1 MMGIDE
7 DIPEEAFQQ
16 EDSPFDSLSI
26 KNWKE
31 KTVNEFFES
40 DLAVLKLVD
49 KFFLAQLGKAIDEV
63 ENQEMGEFYSEFQM
77 LAHNDHID
85 KSVYQAVENK
95 INRILRDLEE
105 KEASNKLES
114 TQIIECFFES
124 KHKGGREGMCVPT
137 ITDKMQLI
145 LDSYSPFVTE
155 ENEVILGLEDAVLF
169 LSVDRE
175 QKGKLIIRIDRLN
188 ERVNWTAKEVLGQ

>member
-1 MMGIDE
+1 LSAFL
-7 DIPEEAFQQ
+7 IPNIKEE
-16 EDSPFDSLSI
+16 
-26 KNWKE
+26 
-31 KTVNEFFES
+31 
-40 DLAVLKLVD
+40 
-49 KFFLAQLGKAIDEV
+49 
-63 ENQEMGEFYSEFQM
+63 
-77 LAHNDHID
+77 
-85 KSVYQAVENK
+85 
-95 INRILRDLEE
+95 
-105 KEASNKLES
+105 
-114 TQIIECFFES
+114 
-124 KHKGGREGMCVPT
+124 EGMYVPT

>member
-1 MMGIDE
+1 MNPNIKGEEVMG
-7 DIPEEAFQQ
+7 
-16 EDSPFDSLSI
+16 
-26 KNWKE
+26 
-31 KTVNEFFES
+31 
-40 DLAVLKLVD
+40 
-49 KFFLAQLGKAIDEV
+49 
-63 ENQEMGEFYSEFQM
+63 
-77 LAHNDHID
+77 
-85 KSVYQAVENK
+85 
-95 INRILRDLEE
+95 
-105 KEASNKLES
+105 
-114 TQIIECFFES
+114 
-124 KHKGGREGMCVPT
+124 VPI

>member
-1 MMGIDE
+1 L
-7 DIPEEAFQQ
+7 IPNIKEE
-16 EDSPFDSLSI
+16 
-26 KNWKE
+26 
-31 KTVNEFFES
+31 
-40 DLAVLKLVD
+40 
-49 KFFLAQLGKAIDEV
+49 
-63 ENQEMGEFYSEFQM
+63 
-77 LAHNDHID
+77 
-85 KSVYQAVENK
+85 
-95 INRILRDLEE
+95 
-105 KEASNKLES
+105 
-114 TQIIECFFES
+114 
-124 KHKGGREGMCVPT
+124 EGMYVPT